1 MIFRILFCLALAVP
15 VASAESEFSD
25 EDVQFFQENVVAIL
39 KDNCLR
45 CHSGAEPEGGLSL
58 TTREGFLEG
67 GDSGSSVDLQQH
79 ADSVLLQALNYD
91 GYEMPPTGQLA
102 PKQIAAVTKWVEKG
116 MPWPSDMKEIDFEA
130 PHGPP
135 EVNDE
140 NKQFW
145 SFQPVV
151 AVQVPQTD
159 RSVRNP
165 IDAFVGK
172 KLTDAGLEPS
182 VAAPADVLIRRMH
195 YDLLGLPPS
204 ADFLS
209 SWSKRLQLN
218 TDAPINQDQVF
229 QLIDQLLSSPHYGE
243 RWGRHWLDLVR
254 YAETNSY
261 ERDRA
266 KPFVWRYRD
275 YVIRS
280 FNDDTP
286 YNQFVREQLA
296 GDELDQV
303 TPDSIIA
310 TGYYRLGR
318 WDDEPADP
326 KLAFYDDIDDIVSTT
341 SQAFLGLTVNC
352 ARCHDHKIDPI
363 PQRDYYRMVAFFHN
377 IRRYGDRSGDSVLEA
392 SVREIN
398 QQIDTV
404 TLKAAQTR
412 YQNDLAAAEGTLTRI
427 EKKIDSDLQDV
438 EKEELQY
445 DMNRIPIVA
454 KREGTLLTVKEVKNY
469 KQQFERLQQLRE
481 NKPTGLASALCVT
494 ENMKAVKPVYILTRG
509 NPYAEGDEVTPG
521 FPSILSPPEI
531 PIPDAAEGATSS
543 GRRRVLADW
552 IASGDNPLTAR
563 VMMNRVWQFHFGRGI
578 VRSSSDFGFQGIA
591 PTHPELLDWLAKQF
605 VETGWSIKAM
615 HRLIM
620 SSATYQMSSAA
631 NESAYAVDPNND
643 LLWRFDMRRLSAE
656 EIRDSIL
663 WANGSLNTQKMYG
676 PSVFT
681 DIPDAVKAGQSRPG
695 AGWGDSSDEDKARRS
710 VYIHV
715 KRSLQDP
722 LLQSFDSAD
731 TDQPCP
737 VRFVTVQP
745 TQALGMINSEFIN
758 KQAQVFADLLKSRT
772 LDRTEQI
779 QIALNR
785 VTQRTAT
792 AEEIQHGHE
801 LMTSLQNE
809 HGLSADKALK
819 YFCLVAL
826 NLNEFV
832 YLD

>member
-1 MIFRILFCLALAVP
+1 MIFRILLCLAAVVP
-15 VASAESEFSD
+15 AAHAAGQFAD
-25 EDVQFFQENVVAIL
+25 EDVQFFQEKVVPVL

-45 CHSGAEPEGGLSL
+45 CHSGSEPEGGLLL
-58 TTREGFLEG
+58 TTREGFVEG
-67 GDSGSSVDLQQH
+67 GDSGSAVDFVSH

-102 PKQIAAVTKWVEKG
+102 PAQISAVTTWVEKG
-116 MPWPSDMKEIDFEA
+116 LPWPSDMKEIEFEA

-135 EVNDE
+135 QVNDE

-145 SFQPVV
+145 SFQPV
-151 AVQVPQTD
+151 AATPVPELGGD
-159 RSVRNP
+159 IRNP
-165 IDAFVGK
+165 IDAFIAK
-172 KLTDAGLEPS
+172 KLATAGVKPS
-182 VAAPADVLIRRMH
+182 KAASADVLIRRMH

-204 ADFLS
+204 AQFLTD
-209 SWSKRLQLN
+209 WTKKLQ
-218 TDAPINQDQVF
+218 PIGSEVIDQDQVLL
-229 QLIDQLLSSPHYGE
+229 LIDELLASPHYGE

-254 YAETNSY
+254 FAETNSY
-261 ERDRA
+261 ERDGA

-275 YVIRS
+275 YVIRA
-280 FNDDTP
+280 FNEDTP
-286 YNQFVREQLA
+286 YDQFIREQLA

-303 TPDSIIA
+303 TPNSIIA

-377 IRRYGDRSGDSVLEA
+377 IRRYGVRSNESVLAA
-392 SVREIN
+392 SVREID
-398 QQIDTV
+398 QQTDEATF
-404 TLKAAQTR
+404 KAAQAR
-412 YQNDLAAAEGTLTRI
+412 YQNQLTDVETKLQRI
-427 EKKIDSDLQDV
+427 EKKIQADLQDV

-454 KREGTLLTVKEVKNY
+454 KRKGTLLTDKEFNRY
-469 KQQFERLQQLRE
+469 KQNFERLQKLRE
-481 NKPTGLASALCVT
+481 DKPTGLASALCVT
-494 ENMKAVKPVYILTRG
+494 ENIHKVKPVFILTRG
-509 NPYAEGDEVTPG
+509 NPHAEGDEVTPG

-531 PIPDAAEGATSS
+531 SIPDAGEGAVSS

-552 IASGDNPLTAR
+552 IASSDNPLTAR
-563 VMMNRVWQFHFGRGI
+563 VMVNRIWQFHFGRGI
-578 VRSSSDFGFQGIA
+578 VRSSSDFGFQGLA
-591 PTHPELLDWLAKQF
+591 PTHPKLLDWLAQRF
-605 VETGWSIKAM
+605 VETGWSIKTM
-615 HRLIM
+615 HRLVM
-620 SSATYQMSSAA
+620 SSDAYQMSSAG
-631 NESAYAVDPNND
+631 NDDAYAIDPNND

-676 PSVFT
+676 PSIYT

-695 AGWGDSSDEDKARRS
+695 SGWGNSSPEDKARRS
-710 VYIHV
+710 IYIHV

-731 TDQPCP
+731 TDLPCP

-758 KQAQVFADLLKSRT
+758 KQAQVFADFLKSQT
-772 LDRTEQI
+772 TDRTQQI
-779 QIALNR
+779 QMALNR

-792 AEEIQHGHE
+792 DLEVQHGHE
-801 LMTSLQNE
+801 LMTSLQSE
-809 HGLSADKALK
+809 HGLSSGQALK

-826 NLNEFV
+826 NLNEFI